1 MSEPTTGKKNVEK
14 KNLGGLEE
22 PPGMGNGEHNR
33 TRDRVEQGT
42 LRGEPMM

>member
-1 MSEPTTGKKNVEK
+1 MSKK
-14 KNLGGLEE
+14 KNLARSVEE